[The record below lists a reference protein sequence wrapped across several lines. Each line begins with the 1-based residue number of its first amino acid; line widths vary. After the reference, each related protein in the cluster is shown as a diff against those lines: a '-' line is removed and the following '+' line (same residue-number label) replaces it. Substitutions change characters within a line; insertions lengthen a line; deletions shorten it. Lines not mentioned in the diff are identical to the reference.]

1 MRPWCYD
8 NVRRMASDTG
18 SAEQGATLSVG
29 SASTHAISQFRL
41 RVVSGPDAG
50 ATFDSRGERTT
61 IGTHESVDCALSDPT
76 VSRFHCELVV
86 HENCVDVNDLG
97 SRNGTLV
104 NNVSV
109 LAAHLS
115 AGAVLT
121 LGRTQLHFEAA
132 DSVVQLPLSTRQEF
146 GLLVGRS
153 RAMATLFTT
162 LERAAASDSTVLL
175 QGETGT
181 GKDAAAESI
190 HQEGA
195 RRDGP
200 FVVVDCGS
208 IPPNLIESELFGH
221 ERGAFTGAINDRP
234 GALEAA
240 NGGTLFLDEVGELPL
255 DLQPKLLRALER
267 REVRRVGGTQHT
279 PVDVRIIAA
288 TNRNLRAEVNAGRF
302 RADLYY
308 RLAVLDVMMPPLRER
323 PDDVPLIVEHVL
335 GLLGVADDPR
345 AATLRSPQ
353 LLAKLANHPW
363 PGNVR
368 ELRNYVERCIAF
380 ESELPLHVSHPDD
393 PTTLLDPRLSLR
405 VVRERWGRFMERTY
419 LKRLLELHGDNVA
432 AAARAAGVDRVHLHR
447 LLSRCGLR

>member
-1 MRPWCYD
+1 M
-8 NVRRMASDTG
+8 SDSGDRG
-18 SAEQGATLSVG
+18 STLSVG
-29 SASTHAISQFRL
+29 AGAGHAIAQFQL

-50 ATFDSRGERTT
+50 VSFVSRGERTV
-61 IGTHESVDCALSDPT
+61 IGSHESADLPLTDPT
-76 VSRFHCELVV
+76 VSRFHCEIIV
-86 HENCVDVNDLG
+86 HANGVDINDLG

-104 NNVSV
+104 NGVSV
-109 LAAHLS
+109 LAAHLAS
-115 AGAVLT
+115 GSVLAI
-121 LGRTQLHFEAA
+121 GRTQVHFEAG
-132 DSVVQLPLSTRQEF
+132 DGVVRLPMSSRERF

-153 RAMATLFTT
+153 RAMATLFAT

-190 HQEGA
+190 HQESA

-221 ERGAFTGAINDRP
+221 ERGSFTGAVSDRV

-240 NGGTLFLDEVGELPL
+240 DGGTLFLDELGELPK

-267 REVRRVGGTQHT
+267 REIKRIGATQ
-279 PVDVRIIAA
+279 PISVDVRIIAA
-288 TNRNLRAEVNAGRF
+288 TNRNLRAEVNAGQF

-308 RLAVLDVMMPPLRER
+308 RLAVLDITMPPLRER
-323 PDDVPLIVEHVL
+323 PEDIPPIVEHI
-335 GLLGVADDPR
+335 LGVLDLTNDPR
-345 AATLRSPQ
+345 AAALRSPE
-353 LLAKLANHPW
+353 LAAKLASHPW

-380 ESELPLHVSHPDD
+380 EEEIPLQSLQADNAL
-393 PTTLLDPRLSLR
+393 TLIDPRR
-405 VVRERWGRFMERTY
+405 Y
-419 LKRLLELHGDNVA
+419 LEQLLELHHDNVA